1 MCLDLVPELS
11 LWACCS
17 DVRGDVLGGLGAVGG
32 LSERST
38 KIRKIRHIGR
48 LLLACILCLLCFLE
62 HLGFDFRNLFF
73 ARELVD
79 LMFCS
84 TPLFVFVRVFAI
96 IVGVCLEMRD
106 FRFFCW

>member
-1 MCLDLVPELS
+1 MCLDLVSELS

-17 DVRGDVLGGLGAVGG
+17 DVRGDVLGGG
-32 LSERST
+32 
-38 KIRKIRHIGR
+38 GR
-48 LLLACILCLLCFLE
+48 LGVGQNVRRRFVRYVTSDVYCFCILCLLCFLE
-62 HLGFDFRNLFF
+62 QLGFDFRNSFF

-84 TPLFVFVRVFAI
+84 TPLFVFVSVFAI

-106 FRFFCW
+106 FRFFFW

>member
-1 MCLDLVPELS
+1 MCLDLVLELS
-11 LWACCS
+11 LRACCS
-17 DVRGDVLGGLGAVGG
+17 DVCGDVLGGGAVGG
-32 LSERST
+32 RSERST

-106 FRFFCW
+106 FRFFFW

>member
-1 MCLDLVPELS
+1 MPELFWGLVVQMLVEMS
-11 LWACCS
+11 W
-17 DVRGDVLGGLGAVGG
+17 GGGAVGG
-32 LSERST
+32 RSEFST

-62 HLGFDFRNLFF
+62 QLGFDFRNSFF

-84 TPLFVFVRVFAI
+84 TLLFVFVCVFVI
-96 IVGVCLEMRD
+96 ILEVCLEMRG
-106 FRFFCW
+106 FRFFFG

>member
-38 KIRKIRHIGR
+38 KIRKIRHIGC
-48 LLLACILCLLCFLE
+48 LLLPAFFRWCAFWSNCFCNLQFRSS
-62 HLGFDFRNLFF
+62 LG
-73 ARELVD
+73 
-79 LMFCS
+79 
-84 TPLFVFVRVFAI
+84 
-96 IVGVCLEMRD
+96 G
-106 FRFFCW
+106 